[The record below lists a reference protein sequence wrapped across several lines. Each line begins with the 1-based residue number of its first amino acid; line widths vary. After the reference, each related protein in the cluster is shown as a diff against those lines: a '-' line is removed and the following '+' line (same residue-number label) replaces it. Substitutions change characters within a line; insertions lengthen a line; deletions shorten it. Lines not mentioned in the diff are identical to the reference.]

1 MSNAI
6 QPFHLLVMAL
16 AGWFNRHQQVVS
28 DYLIE
33 ERIVFLQLEGQRLWF
48 NDKQRP

>member
-1 MSNAI
+1 
-6 QPFHLLVMAL
+6 MAL
-16 AGWFNRHQQVVS
+16 AGWFNRHQQVVT